1 MPDPEMLADVARHM
15 LPTTAVVGWADPREN
30 YPLLAGE
37 ALPGAVPS
45 RLREFAAGRHAARM
59 ALNQIGAGLIAVP
72 MADDRAPIWPV
83 GITGTITH
91 TRSAC
96 LAAVV
101 RVGAFAGIGI
111 DLEEDTPLD
120 RDLWDDVLGP
130 EEQLWLARQDG
141 DRGGLSKRMFSAKE
155 AAYKAQYAQSRTVF
169 GFDVIAIALTETRF
183 TATFRQEIAP
193 FAEGYVIHG
202 QHALV
207 QGHILTTATLPA

>member
-1 MPDPEMLADVARHM
+1 MPDLAALAQAARRM
-15 LPTTAVVGWADPREN
+15 LPAQAEVGWADPAQN

-37 ALPGAVPS
+37 VLPRAVPA

-59 ALNQIGAGLIAVP
+59 ALHGIGAGLTALP
-72 MADDRAPIWPV
+72 MADDRAPVWPA
-83 GITGTITH
+83 GITGSITH

-101 RVGAFAGIGI
+101 RLGAFVGIGL

-120 RDLWDDVLGP
+120 PDLWDSVLGA

-141 DRGGLSKRMFSAKE
+141 DRGGLAKRMFSAKE
-155 AAYKAQYAQSRTVF
+155 AAYKAQYAQSQTLF
-169 GFDVIAIALTETRF
+169 GFDVMAVALSDAGF
-183 TATFRQEIAP
+183 TATFRQAVAP

-202 QHALV
+202 QHAV
-207 QGHILTTATLPA
+207 VHGHVLTTAVLPG